1 MNAFY
6 LQSADQIFPVYG
18 VSSIAEAKKYAGEF
32 DKVIETD
39 EKVYMN
45 MATGSV
51 DFASGWDDIAKVVEV
66 RYCSETE
73 GWVCNE

>member
-32 DKVIETD
+32 DKIIETD

-51 DFASGWDDIAKVVEV
+51 DFASGWDDIAEVVEV
-66 RYCSETE
+66 RYCPETE

>member
-18 VSSIAEAKKYAGEF
+18 VSSIDEAKKYAGEF
-32 DKVIETD
+32 DKVIQTA

-45 MATGSV
+45 ISTGSV
-51 DFASGWDDIAKVVEV
+51 DFESGWDDLTEVVEV
-66 RYCSETE
+66 TYCPKTE